1 METWRR
7 PLMLLIGVALVALVV
22 GAVAGALAALSFT
35 TAVLALL
42 VVLYLRDLAAL
53 QRWLKDPRPE
63 TAPEVS
69 GAWEEAFSYLGRL
82 IRSQRRSSTELRV
95 TLDQFRLAAAAI
107 PDGVCMLDGGNRIE
121 WCNPS
126 AEVHLGLD
134 AERDIGSHITNL
146 VRHPEFVAFL
156 AKDAHA
162 VPLRLKV
169 ARPGRDLVLS
179 LQIVPYGEERKLLMS
194 RDITRFEEVETIRR
208 DFVANVSHE
217 LRTPITVVAGFLET
231 IADMPKPSPELLER
245 SVHLM
250 RDQTVRMQR
259 LVEDLLTLSRL
270 ESEQNP
276 LREEAVDIRELA
288 RKLRADAR
296 SLSEGRHRVELALE
310 TEAWLTG
317 SEDELRSAFGNLV
330 SNAVRYTPEGGTITI
345 GWSSRDAGAPF
356 SFWVRDTGIGI
367 EPQHIPRLTER
378 FYRVDRSRSRAT
390 GGTGLGLAI
399 VKHVLNRHQAK
410 LEIASEP
417 GKGSTFSAVFP
428 RGRVL
433 TAPQAAKIASAQDT
447 PAEPG
452 RETVA
457 QRRFEV
463 R

>member
-1 METWRR
+1 MDTWRR
-7 PLMLLIGVALVALVV
+7 PLILLILLSVVALIVNAAV
-22 GAVAGALAALSFT
+22 GTVAALGFFC
-35 TAVLALL
+35 AVLAFL
-42 VVLYLRDLAAL
+42 VFVHLRDLVAL

-63 TAPEVS
+63 AMPNVS
-69 GAWEEAFSYLGRL
+69 GAWDPAFSHLARL
-82 IRSQRRSSTELRV
+82 IRSQRRSSSELKV
-95 TLDQFRLAAAAI
+95 TLDRFRLAAAAI
-107 PDGVCMLDGGNRIE
+107 PDGVCMLDGSDRIE

-134 AERDIGSHITNL
+134 AKRDAGSHITNL

-156 AKDAHA
+156 AEAA
-162 VPLRLKV
+162 VRAPLRLKV
-169 ARPGRDLVLS
+169 PRGERDLVLS
-179 LQIVPYGEERKLLMS
+179 LQIVPYGEEQKLLMS

-270 ESEQNP
+270 ESDQSP
-276 LREEAVDIRELA
+276 LREEAVDVSELA
-288 RKLRADAR
+288 RKLRFDAR
-296 SLSEGRHRVELALE
+296 SLSDGKHRVQLELE
-310 TEAWLTG
+310 SEAWLTG
-317 SEDELRSAFGNLV
+317 NEDELRSAFGNLAT
-330 SNAVRYTPEGGTITI
+330 NAVRYTPEGGAITI
-345 GWSSRDAGAPF
+345 GWTNRAADVV
-356 SFWVRDTGIGI
+356 FWVRDTGIGI

-378 FYRVDRSRSRAT
+378 FYRVDRSRSRST

-399 VKHVLNRHQAK
+399 VKHVLNRHQAR
-410 LEIASEP
+410 LEVVSEP

-428 RGRVL
+428 HGRALAV
-433 TAPQAAKIASAQDT
+433 PPDKSASRQDA
-447 PAEPG
+447 PAEAG
-452 RETVA
+452 REAVA
-457 QRRFEV
+457 QGHFEI